1 MQISSDL
8 GHILFLI
15 FIYTCF
21 FSIGFIFTVGPIL
34 ATLTPRKLLKAYFK
48 EPHFSQ
54 LELGFMSGIPGAYFR
69 MLVFAWTVTRPTKSH
84 VKRNI
89 ADCQKAIP
97 KWYLYSL
104 KSFTMISVISFSIP
118 LGILAFLLLSYLLF
132 RPPVDA

>member
-1 MQISSDL
+1 M
-8 GHILFLI
+8 LI
-15 FIYTCF
+15 
-21 FSIGFIFTVGPIL
+21 IGSTL
-34 ATLTPRKLLKAYFK
+34 AILTPRKLLKTYFK

-89 ADCQKAIP
+89 ADCHKVMP

-132 RPPVDA
+132 GPPVDA